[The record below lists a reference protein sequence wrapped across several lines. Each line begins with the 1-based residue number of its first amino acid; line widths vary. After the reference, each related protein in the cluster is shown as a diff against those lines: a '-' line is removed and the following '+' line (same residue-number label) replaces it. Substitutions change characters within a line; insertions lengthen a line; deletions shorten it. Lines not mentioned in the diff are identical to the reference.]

1 MSVRIN
7 FIWRYQPRNQH
18 DVRLMQYIKDN
29 QVSSKTEML
38 LLALR
43 SFWLPY
49 ALVEDCSSDSEQMRG
64 VTHSAVQVL
73 RRQVK
78 DILELVGLEDAPQT
92 IQSPPIATRRIKEME
107 SGEIASA
114 INKAGFSTIP
124 ARRRSETEP
133 DFIDLATRQ
142 GCNSTIQRSPALF
155 PKPNAATSLPCCK
168 TSHSSMFSF
177 YWRYQPRNQYDV
189 RLMQYIQDNQIS
201 SKTEMLLL
209 ALRSFWLPY
218 ALVEDSSSDSE
229 QMRGVA
235 HSAVQVLRRQVKDI
249 LELVGLED
257 APQTI
262 QSPPIAISLPCSKTP
277 QSSTPS
283 LDTLRHLAGEYAY
296 DDTGLVDFL

>member
-49 ALVEDCSSDSEQMRG
+49 ALVEDCSSSKEQMRG

-92 IQSPPIATRRIKEME
+92 IQSLIATRRIEQME

-124 ARRRSETEP
+124 
-133 DFIDLATRQ
+133 
-142 GCNSTIQRSPALF
+142 RSPAPS
-155 PKPNAATSLPCCK
+155 PKPNAATSLPYCK

-235 HSAVQVLRRQVKDI
+235 HSAVQALRRQVKDI

>member
-1 MSVRIN
+1 MISASTEHDWYRCNFMSVRIN

-49 ALVEDCSSDSEQMRG
+49 ALVEDCSSSKEQMRG

-92 IQSPPIATRRIKEME
+92 IQSLIATRRIEQME

-124 ARRRSETEP
+124 
-133 DFIDLATRQ
+133 
-142 GCNSTIQRSPALF
+142 RSPAPS
-155 PKPNAATSLPCCK
+155 PKPNAATSLPYCK

-235 HSAVQVLRRQVKDI
+235 HSAVQALRRQVKDI